1 MTKRPT
7 PTGDSKS
14 ASWEARTTGR
24 AKIVEP
30 PPPPTEWHMPGWV
43 KQGGRHFITTKRK
56 TDRRHG
62 VEE

>member
-1 MTKRPT
+1 M
-7 PTGDSKS
+7 S
-14 ASWEARTTGR
+14 AERG
-24 AKIVEP
+24 KIVEP